1 MTNLIQEMGNE
12 AHNEDHIKR
21 TNKSNTF
28 KAVKELCVKFLCKEN
43 EALYKKVS
51 NAHMYITY
59 SSMNK
64 MAKKEFNYYPT
75 NDNVIVDTQEKYN
88 DYFRSR
94 QGSKRDWMILK
105 EFPEL
110 SEMHDALYLDVWFF
124 KQNEVV

>member
-1 MTNLIQEMGNE
+1 MGHE
-12 AHNEDHIKR
+12 VHNEDKIKSA
-21 TNKSNTF
+21 NKSKTF
-28 KAVKELCVKFLCKEN
+28 KAAKELCVKYLCEEN
-43 EALYKKVS
+43 TALYNKVS

-59 SSMNK
+59 TNMNK
-64 MAKKEFNYYPT
+64 MAKKEFNHYPT
-75 NDNVIVDTQEKYN
+75 NDNVIVDTQEKYKE
-88 DYFRSR
+88 YFRSP

>member
-1 MTNLIQEMGNE
+1 MHKEKGHQ
-12 AHNEDHIKR
+12 AHNEDDIKR
-21 TNKSNTF
+21 INKSKTF
-28 KAVKELCVKFLCKEN
+28 RAAKELCVKFLCKEN